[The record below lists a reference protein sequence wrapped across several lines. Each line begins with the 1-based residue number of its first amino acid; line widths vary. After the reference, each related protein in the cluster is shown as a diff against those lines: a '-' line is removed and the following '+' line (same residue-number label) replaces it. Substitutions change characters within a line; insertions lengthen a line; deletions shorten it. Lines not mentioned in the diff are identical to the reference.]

1 LGAEIDDKDW
11 TLGHV
16 LSSGTMLIRHHVAV
30 PVNDIVSGQ
39 DDKRAATGLIVD
51 AEGPTTRRKEAA
63 AFTREE

>member
-1 LGAEIDDKDW
+1 M
-11 TLGHV
+11 